1 MPPPGNN
8 SCATALEQCPVAI
21 SSYAITCNGLHRTGV
36 VELHQPNPSGWRR
49 LKIDYRRPRS
59 WSDEHE
65 AAILRIAILWFAR
78 IGKLGCLRA
87 AVGKHIHAALQR
99 GSSERFV
106 CAAINA
112 YADSPWHREHGV
124 RTTIERFF
132 MTSRLDEWIEKSPEF
147 AAHVEQQQQA
157 DRDAARRE
165 TNDRLAAINI
175 ARHRAG
181 GMGGAPPHSGVGDA
195 TTPPQPDALH
205 GIIRGEN
212 RETINEAQRQRQQR
226 CQELWD
232 SLPVGRRERIL
243 ARARQI
249 AKVRGWDQP
258 HDMTN
263 AQFRIAVFTY
273 VEQHERQHALT

>member
-132 MTSRLDEWIEKSPEF
+132 MTSRLDEWIERSDEF
-147 AAHVEQQQQA
+147 KAHVEQQQQA
-157 DRDAARRE
+157 ERDAARRE
-165 TNDRLAAINI
+165 TYDRLAAINI
-175 ARHRAG
+175 ARHRCGGRDDCLTGAMPKPAAG
-181 GMGGAPPHSGVGDA
+181 AGMSSGHQRDRQA
-195 TTPPQPDALH
+195 HAADLWAALSP
-205 GIIRGEN
+205 
-212 RETINEAQRQRQQR
+212 AQQ
-226 CQELWD
+226 D
-232 SLPVGRRERIL
+232 RIL
-243 ARARQI
+243 ERTRKLATS
-249 AKVRGWDQP
+249 RGWDPP

-263 AQFRIAVFTY
+263 FRFQIAVY
-273 VEQHERQHALT
+273 SYAEEQHRQHEAARAV